1 MVGRVKAL
9 TGEARISAIILS
21 ALPFAFGVLIS
32 LLKPGHLNPLIETDL
47 GFRLLLI
54 GLTMLVL
61 GLLIIRGLVKSAV
74 KD

>member
-1 MVGRVKAL
+1 VKAL

-21 ALPFAFGVLIS
+21 VLPLAVAVVCSVF
-32 LLKPGHLNPLIETDL
+32 KPGHLNPLLETDS

-54 GLTMLVL
+54 GLTMLGV
-61 GLLIIRGLVKSAV
+61 GLLIIRGLLKSAV

>member
-1 MVGRVKAL
+1 MPQLKYSEL
-9 TGEARISAIILS
+9 PGEPWQ
-21 ALPFAFGVLIS
+21 LPAAQRWPSMGLIS
-32 LLKPGHLNPLIETDL
+32 LLKPGHLDPLIETDL

-54 GLTMLVL
+54 GGTMLGM